1 MKLLSG
7 KTALIT
13 GSSRGIGAATA
24 KLFAAHGAA
33 VVVNYAKSEK
43 AANEL
48 VEEIRSSGGEAVAIQ
63 ADVSDP
69 QQIKEM
75 VSKSVEQ
82 LGSIDILVL
91 NAGFS
96 FPTVPFMQYQ
106 WIDFE
111 KKLLNEM
118 KSAFFCCKEIV
129 PMMQEKKEGC
139 IIAVSSCLSRNP
151 GTGFIAHSSTKSALD
166 AFVKSLALELG
177 TDGIRVN
184 VIAPGL
190 TETDAIAHMPE
201 NFKQMIAEH
210 TPLKRNAQ
218 PKDIAGAILMMAS
231 EQTKF
236 ITGAYIPV
244 SGGSLMI

>member
-24 KLFAAHGAA
+24 KLFAEQGAA
-33 VVVNYAKSEK
+33 VAINYANSEQ
-43 AANEL
+43 AANE
-48 VEEIRSSGGEAVAIQ
+48 VVQEIIAAGGKAVAIK

-75 VSKSVEQ
+75 VSKTCEQ
-82 LGSIDILVL
+82 LGNIDIMVL

-106 WIDFE
+106 WEDFE
-111 KKLLNEM
+111 KKLVNEM
-118 KSAFFCCKEIV
+118 KAAFFCCQEVV
-129 PMMQEKKEGC
+129 PMMQEKKAGC
-139 IIAVSSCLSRNP
+139 IVAVSSGLSRQP
-151 GTGFIAHSSTKSALD
+151 GPGFIAHSSAKSALD

-177 TDGIRVN
+177 PAGIRVN
-184 VIAPGL
+184 VVAPGL
-190 TETDAIAHMPE
+190 TETDATSHMPAE
-201 NFKQMIAEH
+201 IKQMMAEH
-210 TPLKRNAQ
+210 TPLQRNAQ
-218 PKDIAGAILMMAS
+218 PDDIAGAILMMACD
-231 EQTKF
+231 QTQF

-244 SGGSLMI
+244 SGGNHMN

>member
-43 AANEL
+43 IAIEL
-48 VEEIRSSGGEAVAIQ
+48 VEEIKSSGGQAIAIQ

-69 QQIKEM
+69 KQIKEM

-82 LGSIDILVL
+82 LGKIDILVL

-96 FPTVPFMQYQ
+96 FPTVPFIQYQ
-106 WIDFE
+106 WDDFE

-118 KSAFFCCKEIV
+118 KSAFFCCQEVV
-129 PMMQEKKEGC
+129 PMMQERKDGC
-139 IIAVSSCLSRNP
+139 IIAVSSCLSRDP
-151 GTGFIAHSSTKSALD
+151 GKGFVAHSSAKSALD
-166 AFVKSLALELG
+166 AFAKSLALELG

-184 VIAPGL
+184 VVAPGL
-190 TETDAIAHMPE
+190 TETDAITFMPE
-201 NFKQMIAEH
+201 NIKKMIAEH

-218 PKDIAGAILMMAS
+218 PEDIAGAILMMATD
-231 EQTKF
+231 QTRF
-236 ITGAYIPV
+236 ITGAYVPV